1 MNLDEIQESG
11 VVGIEAEDNSDKGEE
26 EEQDSDIPKTIPVRW
41 FKSEDDAM
49 SGIFEFESIESLD
62 PAFCYLD
69 LNKFCQKFRKPP
81 CRAFD
86 YPRFRPISTDG
97 FVKLEIVLLYV
108 GEDGFV
114 SLADVDTQL
123 LKPHSGVEY
132 AGKAY
137 RPSKPLWATFVQSPR
152 RRPSTPPPFPTSTIP
167 YVDEGQDKD
176 GVLLSSAI
184 DQSIAVPSISAKT
197 LRSRKNAAFDDG
209 L

>member
-1 MNLDEIQESG
+1 
-11 VVGIEAEDNSDKGEE
+11 
-26 EEQDSDIPKTIPVRW
+26 
-41 FKSEDDAM
+41 
-49 SGIFEFESIESLD
+49 
-62 PAFCYLD
+62 
-69 LNKFCQKFRKPP
+69 
-81 CRAFD
+81 
-86 YPRFRPISTDG
+86 
-97 FVKLEIVLLYV
+97 VLLYV

-114 SLADVDTQL
+114 SLADTQL
-123 LKPHSGVEY
+123 LKPRSGVEY

-167 YVDEGQDKD
+167 YVNEGQDKD